1 MTHIAIIGVTGRMG
15 RAIVRAAGESADVK
29 VAAGLASPSS
39 KELGK
44 DVGELAGV
52 AARNVRVT
60 SDLEAAISECD
71 VIIDFSNASATGGNV
86 AAARAARKPIVIG
99 TTGFAADVD
108 AQIDEAAKEIPVL
121 VAPNTSVGVTLLIEL
136 VRAAAKSLPA
146 PSFDIEINEA
156 HHRNKRD
163 APSGTA
169 LALGRAAADGR
180 GVALAQ
186 VGIGARTGDSP
197 RKEGEIGFSV
207 TRGGDIVGEHTVL
220 FAGAGE
226 VLSLGHRAT
235 DRSIFAQGAVRAAA
249 WLAARPPGRYAM
261 RDVVGYKSE
270 A

>member
-1 MTHIAIIGVTGRMG
+1 MTTIAIIGVTGRLG
-15 RAIVRAAGESADVK
+15 RAIVRAASESADVK
-29 VAAGLASPSS
+29 VVAGLASPSS

-52 AARNVRVT
+52 SASDVRVT
-60 SDLEAAISECD
+60 SDLSAALSQCD
-71 VIIDFSNASATGGNV
+71 VIIDFSNASATSGNV
-86 AAARAARKPIVIG
+86 AAARAARRPIVIG
-99 TTGFAADVD
+99 TTGFVADID
-108 AQIDEAAKEIPVL
+108 AQINEAAKEIPVL

-146 PSFDIEINEA
+146 GSFDIEINEA

-180 GVALAQ
+180 GVNLAQ
-186 VGIGARTGDSP
+186 VGIGARTGDSQ

-220 FAGAGE
+220 FAGPGE
-226 VLSLGHRAT
+226 RVEVT
-235 DRSIFAQGAVRAAA
+235 VRSQSRMTYAVGALRAAKYLKSRA
-249 WLAARPPGRYAM
+249 PGLYDM
-261 RDVVGYKSE
+261 GDVLGLS
-270 A
+270 